1 MVISV
6 IVQAGLGLIVFAI
19 GRWGYGNAE
28 ALVHVRPSDDDRE
41 RRVRVARR
49 GAAACQ
55 VAGALLALTNLLLL
69 F

>member
-6 IVQAGLGLIVFAI
+6 IVQVGLGLIVFAVGWW
-19 GRWGYGNAE
+19 GRHNAE
-28 ALVHVRPSDDDRE
+28 VLVPVRPFDDNRE

-49 GAAACQ
+49 GAVACQ
-55 VAGALLALTNLLLL
+55 VVGVLLALTNLLLL